1 MRHEPIASSH
11 GEEGHRGLV
20 ASWMVRVDDE
30 IRAPPIPKVS
40 RSSKKERTARV
51 GSRGRQVPDAVV
63 ALIDRP
69 DALLARRPRFPLE
82 FVNVFAGSR
91 VEDNRKTYSGR
102 RCIAGLW
109 ITPSKGSMSSG
120 SAVEHPHS
128 GDVLFYRS
136 PLGRAVLPPPTKLIR
151 RECEFSGRMP
161 QENFAMKTSKFT
173 EGADR
178 LGTEAS
184 APRGRLCLPSSPV
197 LEWETRMN
205 GPFEGSYWV
214 VPGKFLGPPGAI
226 RPGEARGRSE

>member
-1 MRHEPIASSH
+1 MSS
-11 GEEGHRGLV
+11 
-20 ASWMVRVDDE
+20 
-30 IRAPPIPKVS
+30 
-40 RSSKKERTARV
+40 ERTGSARPERPQE
-51 GSRGRQVPDAVV
+51 GGPTSPQVPDAFV

-69 DALLARRPRFPLE
+69 VALLARRPRFPLE

-109 ITPSKGSMSSG
+109 ITPSKESMSSG

-151 RECEFSGRMP
+151 REGEFSGRMP
-161 QENFAMKTSKFT
+161 QKNFATRTSKFT

-184 APRGRLCLPSSPV
+184 TLRDRLCLPSSSV
-197 LEWETRMN
+197 LEWGNKDER
-205 GPFEGSYWV
+205 PFRRILPGGS
-214 VPGKFLGPPGAI
+214 GKIP
-226 RPGEARGRSE
+226 RSLSWSHTSR